1 MTGIKGMKGS
11 GGKREGAGKKSFEKL
26 GLEKKKVRSAYLRDL
41 QNAWLVKEFGT
52 ITAALESLL
61 PKKLK

>member
-1 MTGIKGMKGS
+1 MTGIKGMTGS
-11 GGKREGAGKKSFEKL
+11 GGKREGAGAPKVAD
-26 GLEKKKVRSAYLRDL
+26 KKKVRSAYLRDK
-41 QNAWLVKEFGT
+41 QNDWIVKKFGT

>member
-1 MTGIKGMKGS
+1 MTGIKGMKGG
-11 GGKREGAGKKSFEKL
+11 GGKREGSGRPAVED
-26 GLEKKKVRSAYLRDL
+26 KKKMVPAYLRDA
-41 QNAWLVKEFGT
+41 QKAWLVEKYGG

>member
-11 GGKREGAGKKSFEKL
+11 GGKREGAGAPKKAD
-26 GLEKKKVRSAYLRDL
+26 KKKMVPAYLRDA
-41 QNAWLVKEFGT
+41 QKDWLVKKYGS

-61 PKKLK
+61 PKKLTP